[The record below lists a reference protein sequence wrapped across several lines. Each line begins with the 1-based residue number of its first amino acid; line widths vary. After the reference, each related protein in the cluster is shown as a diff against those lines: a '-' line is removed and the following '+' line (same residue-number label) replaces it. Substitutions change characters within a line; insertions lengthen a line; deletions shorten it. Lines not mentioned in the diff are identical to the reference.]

1 VEQVEHLQV
10 EQALQAEQVLQLAVV
25 AEDLLLE
32 LQLLVA

>member
-10 EQALQAEQVLQLAVV
+10 VQALQAEQVLQLAVV

-32 LQLLVA
+32 F